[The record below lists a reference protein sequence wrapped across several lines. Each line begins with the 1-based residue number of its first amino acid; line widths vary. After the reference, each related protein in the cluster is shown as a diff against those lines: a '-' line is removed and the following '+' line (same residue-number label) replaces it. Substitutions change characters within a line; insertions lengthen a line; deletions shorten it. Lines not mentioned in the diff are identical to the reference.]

1 MARTKFSVL
10 AIDGGGI
17 RGAIPARVLQEIET
31 KMGRP
36 VSELFDVVSGTS
48 TGGIIAL
55 GLTKPDGASR
65 KPAFAASYLLTLYTE
80 DGGKIFPDSLGRK
93 ILSLD
98 GLADDRYP
106 VGPLEALLKERFGDT
121 KLSEALTELV
131 IPSYDLSG
139 PGPFFFKRTYARD
152 QTHTWDVDMWRVAR
166 ATSAAPTY
174 FEPAELPEFEQEGD
188 HALVDGGVFANNP
201 GVSAYAE
208 ALSLYPAGVEIQMV
222 SVGTG
227 QAPAREPGQSGGP
240 ISYKE
245 AQHWGLAKWA
255 RPLLHVVLDGVAKTV
270 DYELQQLCQQAN
282 GQPRYYRLEST
293 LPTASAAM
301 DDAKPENI
309 KRLLADAETLLET
322 QAATVEQICTAL
334 ADVAADRDAS
344 GAALAATTAT

>member
-1 MARTKFSVL
+1 MAQTKFSVL

-17 RGAIPARVLQEIET
+17 RGAIPARVLEEIET

-36 VSELFDVVSGTS
+36 ICELFDVVAGTS

-55 GLTKPDGASR
+55 GLTKPEGATR
-65 KPAFAASYLLTLYTE
+65 RPAYAASDLLALYTE
-80 DGGKIFPDSLGRK
+80 DGDKIFPDSIGRK

-98 GLADDRYP
+98 GLANDRYP
-106 VGPLEALLKERFGDT
+106 IGPLEALLKEKFGET
-121 KLSEALTELV
+121 KLSDALTELV

-174 FEPAELPEFEQEGD
+174 FDPAGLPEFEHEGD
-188 HALVDGGVFANNP
+188 HALIDGGVFANNP
-201 GVSAYAE
+201 AVSAYAE
-208 ALSLYPAGVEIQMV
+208 ALSLYPTGVEIQVV

-227 QAPAREPGQSGGP
+227 APVAKKPGEEGSP
-240 ISYKE
+240 ISYQE

-270 DYELQQLCQQAN
+270 DYELTQLCQQGN
-282 GQPRYYRLEST
+282 GQPRYFRLESS

-301 DDAKPENI
+301 DDVKPDNI

-322 QAATVEQICTAL
+322 ASDTVEQICTVL
-334 ADVAADRDAS
+334 TEVAADRD
-344 GAALAATTAT
+344 GHALAGAP